1 MNIEIEAPE
10 EAEALDLRSNERHR
24 LTVLHGLYLEAG
36 LPLDLAIRS
45 AIADYELF
53 EEEKA
58 CA

>member
-1 MNIEIEAPE
+1 MNHEIEAPE
-10 EAEALDLRSNERHR
+10 AEASDLPSDERHR
-24 LTVLHGLYLEAG
+24 LTALHGLYLEAG

-45 AIADYELF
+45 AIADCELF